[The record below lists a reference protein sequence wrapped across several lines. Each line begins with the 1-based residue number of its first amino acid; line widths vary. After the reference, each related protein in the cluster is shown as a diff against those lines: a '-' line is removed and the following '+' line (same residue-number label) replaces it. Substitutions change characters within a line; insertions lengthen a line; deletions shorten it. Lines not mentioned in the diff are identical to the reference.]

1 MVFPG
6 ATTPI
11 SLSSNSAH
19 TTQYN
24 DHLREL
30 YTRAK
35 LGNDPLAPAHSRAL
49 IGPLCT
55 PRDALRARALRRALN
70 DHALP
75 LRSDHVLT

>member
-1 MVFPG
+1 MY
-6 ATTPI
+6 A
-11 SLSSNSAH
+11 SLSTNSISTPRH
-19 TTQYN
+19 YN
-24 DHLREL
+24 DRHREL

-35 LGNDPLAPAHSRAL
+35 LGNDPLAPAHSRAP

-75 LRSDHVLT
+75 LRSDHILP